1 MVKGY
6 FTIERNILG
15 RTTQE
20 IELVLGFRRG
30 RLTSGAKILAL
41 LREPNHDEYEPAGST
56 LFPQREG
63 LRLKE
68 LIETRF
74 RPGAWLGQRLVKVVP
89 NLLHNFNEW
98 YPPAPL
104 SGVAEQWILTKL
116 VPAIEVGRL
125 AVGERYY
132 PRKRDASA
140 CR

>member
-15 RTTQE
+15 LSTQE
-20 IELVLGFRRG
+20 IERVLGFPRG

-41 LREPNHDEYEPAGST
+41 FREPYHDEYEPAGST
-56 LFPQREG
+56 LFPQRQG

-74 RPGAWLGQRLVKVVP
+74 RPGAWVGQRLVKVVP
-89 NLLHNFNEW
+89 DSPHSVTEW

-104 SGVAEQWILTKL
+104 SGAVEQWLLTKL

-132 PRKRDASA
+132 PRRRDANAS
-140 CR
+140 R